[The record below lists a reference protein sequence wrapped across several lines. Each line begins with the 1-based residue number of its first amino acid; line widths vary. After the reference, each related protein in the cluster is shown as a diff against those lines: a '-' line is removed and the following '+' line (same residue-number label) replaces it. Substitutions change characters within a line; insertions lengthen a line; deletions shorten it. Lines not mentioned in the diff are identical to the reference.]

1 MGMRPSYIESD
12 LNAAPVPRPQKLR
25 KRGSA
30 GIGAS
35 GLRIGLTRRRDFSQ
49 ALAPMK
55 TTAASILIILG
66 CVVIMLNTHA
76 APSPSPKPHTLNGT
90 IGQSVLGQSSGGSYN
105 PTPSPHGYVGRNDGK
120 VQQST
125 TAGKQT
131 T

>member
-55 TTAASILIILG
+55 TTAAPILIILG
-66 CVVIMLNTHA
+66 CVVIMPNTHA
-76 APSPSPKPHTLNGT
+76 APSPSPKP
-90 IGQSVLGQSSGGSYN
+90 LGL
-105 PTPSPHGYVGRNDGK
+105 HRNDGRA
-120 VQQST
+120 QQST
-125 TAGKQT
+125 SGKPVLNPIIFDPNGDSA
-131 T
+131 